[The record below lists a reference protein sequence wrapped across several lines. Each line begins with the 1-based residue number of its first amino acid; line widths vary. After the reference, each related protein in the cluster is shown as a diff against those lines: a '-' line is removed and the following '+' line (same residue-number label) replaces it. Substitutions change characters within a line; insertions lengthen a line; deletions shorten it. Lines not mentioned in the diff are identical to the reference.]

1 MSNPRYLVGVV
12 ALAATYYGGAK
23 IGYELEFAGP
33 VAAIFWM
40 PAGIGIAALYLGGLR
55 LWPGVLVGDLLANDY
70 HTLPVGSAIGQTAGN
85 MMEVI
90 VGALLLH
97 RLIRRGGPLDSL
109 ANLGGMLAA
118 IAAGVTISATVG
130 TLVTWLGGVTA
141 TDDIT
146 TVWRTWFLADF
157 CGGVVVV
164 GLAVAWRRL
173 PDGEW
178 WRRRAP
184 EVGLVLLCV
193 AGLSELAF
201 RTSQPLTF
209 IVFPALVW
217 AALRT
222 GPRGATLAI
231 AVAVGFTAWN
241 TNHYLGPFVYDSVTR
256 NALNTQFYVAVAAL
270 TTLCLTAVVAERE
283 RFAAELA
290 ASRVRLVETADTAR
304 RRIERDLHDGTQQ
317 RLIALAAHLGIAA
330 RQVRQ
335 APDEAADHLEQA
347 HGELTYAIG
356 ELREIAHGIHPAV
369 LSDLGLARAIMSVA
383 TQSTVPIKVL
393 EVPSMRLDS
402 STEATAYYVVAE
414 AVANAQK
421 YAHASS
427 VQVRAVAAPRSL
439 HIDIVDNGVGG
450 ADADAGSGLSG
461 LRDRVEAVGG
471 TFHLDSPAGRGTR
484 LMVAIPS
491 APLQPRS
498 GHDRR
503 RRQRW

>member
-1 MSNPRYLVGVV
+1 MLNARYLVGVV

-33 VAAIFWM
+33 VAAIFWL
-40 PAGIGIAALYLGGLR
+40 PTGIGIAALYLGGLR
-55 LWPGVLVGDLLANDY
+55 FWPGVLAGDLLANDY
-70 HTLPVGSAIGQTAGN
+70 HTLPVGSALGQTAGN
-85 MMEVI
+85 LMEVT

-97 RLIRRGGPLDSL
+97 RLVRRGGPLDSL
-109 ANLGGMLAA
+109 ANLGGMLAS
-118 IAAGVTISATVG
+118 ISAGVTISATVG

-141 TDDIT
+141 THEMT

-164 GLAVAWRRL
+164 ALALAWRRL
-173 PDGEW
+173 PEREW
-178 WRRRAP
+178 WHSRAP

-193 AGLSELAF
+193 AGLSDLAF
-201 RTSQPLTF
+201 RTDQPLAYV
-209 IVFPALVW
+209 VFPALIW

-241 TNHYLGPFVYDSVTR
+241 TNHYLGPFVFDSVTR
-256 NALNTQFYVAVAAL
+256 STLNTQFYVAVAAL
-270 TTLCLTAVVAERE
+270 TTLCLTAVVSERE
-283 RFAAELA
+283 RFAVELA

-330 RQVRQ
+330 RRVRQ
-335 APDEAADHLEQA
+335 APEEAADHLEQA
-347 HGELTYAIG
+347 HDELTYAIG

-383 TQSTVPIKVL
+383 TRSTIPIRVL
-393 EVPSMRLDS
+393 EVPSIRLDS
-402 STEATAYYVVAE
+402 STEATAYHVVAE
-414 AVANAQK
+414 ALDNAQK

-439 HIDIVDNGVGG
+439 RIDIMDNGVGG
-450 ADADAGSGLSG
+450 ADAHAGSGLGG

-471 TFHLDSPAGRGTR
+471 TFHLDSPVGQGTR
-484 LMVAIPS
+484 LAVAIP
-491 APLQPRS
+491 ADPLQPLSRD
-498 GHDRR
+498 GRRR
-503 RRQRW
+503 RRQR